1 MSRAIVNSGVTTRWH
16 QKPIGPRQ
24 SNGDS
29 IVLTDDVVTE
39 AAPVLGWTDGKRRQD
54 LSAYFRRIAAAPH
67 RGDRSG

>member
-1 MSRAIVNSGVTTRWH
+1 
-16 QKPIGPRQ
+16 
-24 SNGDS
+24 
-29 IVLTDDVVTE
+29 VLTDDVVTE